1 MTPLPASSGPSSA
14 SGTGTDPGPGGGLRD
29 EADPAP
35 DGVASVAPDAPAAPA
50 AEAAARRAR
59 RARRSRAIQ
68 VVVIVAVAVG
78 IALVPPPAGVDPRG
92 MHMAGIFV
100 GTVLALILQPL
111 PTAPV
116 ALTGLAVAM
125 LTGTMT
131 TDGEALVGFANPT
144 IWLIVASFFI
154 ADGFLVTGLGR
165 RIALAFVARLGGS
178 SLGLAYGMALTD
190 LVLAPATPSNTARA
204 GGVVYPIVASLSRVQ
219 GSTPDSD
226 ASRRRLGSYLALT
239 SVQVN
244 TVTSAMFVTA
254 MAGNPVAQKA
264 AADLGIEITW
274 GGWALAALVPGLLSL
289 VVVPW
294 AMARVYPPTLTR
306 TPEAPAHAKA
316 ELRGLGPLSGHERI
330 MAATFVLLLVLWC
343 GGSLLGIPATAAA
356 FGGIA
361 VLLVTGV
368 LRWSHLAANASAWS
382 TLIFFA
388 VLVGMAD
395 QLDALG
401 VIDLV
406 GGAVSGSV
414 GGLPWPWAFAVLALV
429 YFFSHYLFA
438 SNTAHI
444 VAMYAVFLG
453 AAVATGTPPLFAALV
468 LGFVGNLFGGISHYA
483 SGPSGVVFGSGYVTT
498 KEWFRVGFA
507 MAVVLIVIWG
517 VVGTAWMSVLGLLA

>member
-1 MTPLPASSGPSSA
+1 MTPPPAASGPSSA
-14 SGTGTDPGPGGGLRD
+14 PGTGTDPVPGGRAGD

-35 DGVASVAPDAPAAPA
+35 DGVASVADSPASPASPADAT
-50 AEAAARRAR
+50 AAARRIR
-59 RARRSRAIQ
+59 RTRLIQ

-125 LTGTMT
+125 FTGTMR
-131 TDGEALVGFANPT
+131 TDGEALEGFANPT

-165 RIALAFVARLGGS
+165 RIALAFVSRLGGS

-264 AADLGIEITW
+264 AADLGIEVTW

-294 AMARVYPPTLTR
+294 AMSRVYPPTLTR
-306 TPEAPAHAKA
+306 TPEAPAHARE
-316 ELRGLGPLSGHERI
+316 ELRGLGRMSGHERI
-330 MAATFVLLLVLWC
+330 MATTFVLLLVLWC

-468 LGFVGNLFGGISHYA
+468 LGFIGNLFGGISHYA

-498 KEWFRVGFA
+498 REWFRVGFV

-517 VVGTAWMSVLGLLA
+517 VVGTAWMGVLGLLA

>member
-1 MTPLPASSGPSSA
+1 MTPPAAAPGPSSA
-14 SGTGTDPGPGGGLRD
+14 SGTGTDPGPGGAPRD

-35 DGVASVAPDAPAAPA
+35 EGVASVAAPAAPDA
-50 AEAAARRAR
+50 RDAEAAARRAR
-59 RARRSRAIQ
+59 RSRIIQ

-116 ALTGLAVAM
+116 ALVGLAVAM

-165 RIALAFVARLGGS
+165 RIALAFVSRLGGS

-219 GSTPDSD
+219 GSTPESD

-264 AADLGIEITW
+264 AADLGIEVTW

-294 AMARVYPPTLTR
+294 AMSRVYPPTLTR
-306 TPEAPAHAKA
+306 TPEAPAHARE

-368 LRWSHLAANASAWS
+368 LKWSHLAANASAWS

-468 LGFVGNLFGGISHYA
+468 LGFIGNLFGGISHYA

-498 KEWFRVGFA
+498 KEWFRVGFV

-517 VVGTAWMSVLGLLA
+517 VVGTAWMGVLGLLA